1 MKTYKGFNEDMT
13 CRGFQFKEGETY
25 HEDSAHLCESGF
37 HACEDPLDCFGY
49 YAPANSVYH
58 EVELDEVADERE
70 KSDSKICG
78 KTIKIGAKIDIAGIC
93 KAHIEFVKSK
103 CKEKIEKGEAEQAT
117 SGDSGCSTS
126 GESGCSTSGDS
137 GCSTSGDRG
146 CSTSGDRGCSTSG
159 YRGCSTSRYRGCS
172 TSGERGCSTSGDSG
186 CSTSGDRGCST
197 SGDRGCSTSGYRG
210 CSTSRYRG
218 CSTSGES
225 GCSTSGD
232 SGCSTSGYR
241 GCSTSG
247 DRGCSTSGGSSA
259 VGKQGA
265 ALARGN
271 NCKVKG
277 GLGSI
282 LVIAEENE
290 YNFDIKDWKAA
301 IVDGVT
307 VKPDT
312 WYKLENGEFVEVE
325 DGRKE

>member
-1 MKTYKGFNEDMT
+1 MKAYKGFNKDMT

-58 EVELDEVADERE
+58 EVELDEVADEKE
-70 KSDSKICG
+70 ESDSKICG

-103 CKEKIEKGEAEQAT
+103 CKEKIKKGEAEQAT
-117 SGDSGCSTS
+117 SGD
-126 GESGCSTSGDS
+126 
-137 GCSTSGDRG
+137 
-146 CSTSGDRGCSTSG
+146 
-159 YRGCSTSRYRGCS
+159 
-172 TSGERGCSTSGDSG
+172 RGCSTSGDSG

-197 SGDRGCSTSGYRG
+197 SGDSGCSTSGY
-210 CSTSRYRG
+210 SG
-218 CSTSGES
+218 CSTSGYS
-225 GCSTSGD
+225 GCSTSGDRGCSTSGD

-241 GCSTSG
+241 GCSTS
-247 DRGCSTSGGSSA
+247 RGSSA

-282 LVIAEENE
+282 LVIVEEYE
-290 YNFDIKDWKAA
+290 HDYGIKDWKSA
-301 IVDGVT
+301 IVDGVNL
-307 VKPDT
+307 KPDT

-325 DGRKE
+325 DGREE

>member
-1 MKTYKGFNEDMT
+1 MLAYKGFNKDMT

-25 HEDSAHLCESGF
+25 HEDSAHLCDSGF

-70 KSDSKICG
+70 ERDSKICG

-117 SGDSGCSTS
+117 SENYGCSASGDSGCATSGNRGCSTS
-126 GESGCSTSGDS
+126 GNRGCSTSGYRGCSTSGDSGCATSGDS
-137 GCSTSGDRG
+137 GCSTSGDRGCSTSGYRG

-159 YRGCSTSRYRGCS
+159 YRGCSTSR
-172 TSGERGCSTSGDSG
+172 
-186 CSTSGDRGCST
+186 
-197 SGDRGCSTSGYRG
+197 
-210 CSTSRYRG
+210 
-218 CSTSGES
+218 
-225 GCSTSGD
+225 
-232 SGCSTSGYR
+232 
-241 GCSTSG
+241 
-247 DRGCSTSGGSSA
+247 GSSA
-259 VGKQGA
+259 VGEQGA

-277 GLGSI
+277 GLGAI

-290 YNFDIKDWKAA
+290 YNYEIKDWKSA
-301 IVDGVT
+301 IVDGINL
-307 VKPDT
+307 KPDT
-312 WYKLENGEFVEVE
+312 WYKLENGEFMEVE
-325 DGRKE
+325 NGGEE

>member
-126 GESGCSTSGDS
+126 G
-137 GCSTSGDRG
+137 
-146 CSTSGDRGCSTSG
+146 
-159 YRGCSTSRYRGCS
+159 
-172 TSGERGCSTSGDSG
+172 
-186 CSTSGDRGCST
+186 
-197 SGDRGCSTSGYRG
+197 
-210 CSTSRYRG
+210 
-218 CSTSGES
+218 
-225 GCSTSGD
+225 
-232 SGCSTSGYR
+232 YR

>member
-1 MKTYKGFNEDMT
+1 MLAYKGFNKDMT

-70 KSDSKICG
+70 ESDSKICG
-78 KTIKIGAKIDIAGIC
+78 KTIKIGARLDIAGIC
-93 KAHIEFVKSK
+93 KAHFEFVKSK

-117 SGDSGCSTS
+117 SGD
-126 GESGCSTSGDS
+126 
-137 GCSTSGDRG
+137 
-146 CSTSGDRGCSTSG
+146 RGCSTSG
-159 YRGCSTSRYRGCS
+159 YGGCSTSRGC
-172 TSGERGCSTSGDSG
+172 
-186 CSTSGDRGCST
+186 
-197 SGDRGCSTSGYRG
+197 
-210 CSTSRYRG
+210 
-218 CSTSGES
+218 
-225 GCSTSGD
+225 
-232 SGCSTSGYR
+232 
-241 GCSTSG
+241 
-247 DRGCSTSGGSSA
+247 SA

-282 LVIAEENE
+282 LVIVEENE
-290 YNFDIKDWKAA
+290 YDYEIKDWKSA

-307 VKPDT
+307 LKPDT

-325 DGRKE
+325 DGREE

>member
-1 MKTYKGFNEDMT
+1 MKAYKGFNKDMT

-58 EVELDEVADERE
+58 EVELDEVADEKE
-70 KSDSKICG
+70 ESDSKICG

-103 CKEKIEKGEAEQAT
+103 CKEKIKKGEAEQAT
-117 SGDSGCSTS
+117 SGD
-126 GESGCSTSGDS
+126 
-137 GCSTSGDRG
+137 
-146 CSTSGDRGCSTSG
+146 
-159 YRGCSTSRYRGCS
+159 
-172 TSGERGCSTSGDSG
+172 RGCSTSGDSG

-197 SGDRGCSTSGYRG
+197 SGDSGCSTSGYRG
-210 CSTSRYRG
+210 CSTSR
-218 CSTSGES
+218 
-225 GCSTSGD
+225 
-232 SGCSTSGYR
+232 
-241 GCSTSG
+241 
-247 DRGCSTSGGSSA
+247 GSSA

-282 LVIAEENE
+282 LVIVEEYE
-290 YNFDIKDWKAA
+290 HDYGIKDWKSA
-301 IVDGVT
+301 IVDGVNL
-307 VKPDT
+307 KPDT

-325 DGRKE
+325 DGREE

>member
-1 MKTYKGFNEDMT
+1 MKAYKGFNKDMT

-25 HEDSAHLCESGF
+25 HEESAHLCESGF

-49 YAPANSVYH
+49 YAPANSEYH

-70 KSDSKICG
+70 ESDSKICG
-78 KTIKIGAKIDIAGIC
+78 KTITIGAKIDIAGIC

-117 SGDSGCSTS
+117 SGEYGCSTSGFSGCATSGDCGFATSGDKGCSTS
-126 GESGCSTSGDS
+126 GEY

-159 YRGCSTSRYRGCS
+159 YRGCSTSGEYGCSTSGDRGCS
-172 TSGERGCSTSGDSG
+172 TSGEYGCSTSGDRG

-210 CSTSRYRG
+210 CSTS
-218 CSTSGES
+218 
-225 GCSTSGD
+225 
-232 SGCSTSGYR
+232 
-241 GCSTSG
+241 G
-247 DRGCSTSGGSSA
+247 DRGCSTSRGCSA

-282 LVIAEENE
+282 LVIVEENE
-290 YNFDIKDWKAA
+290 SNYDIKDWKSA

-307 VKPDT
+307 LKPDT
-312 WYKLENGEFVEVE
+312 WYKLEKGEFVEVE
-325 DGRKE
+325 DGGKE